1 MFKFISNIIKFKK
14 IEKRQF
20 SQHVIF
26 AALDAG
32 EYFLFSD
39 EQRWNNLPA
48 KTGNFKVD
56 FGVSED
62 HQILNINMHIND
74 KDYTLNINTETES
87 ATYFANFLEALWCF
101 KSWESLVYVSS
112 TDDVSDFLCLQN
124 VEPLT
129 QRLAIMID
137 AKGKKEIVDICV
149 DAELFSKEF
158 ILPLCE
164 CKPFNKII
172 EKAKNLEKYSPKKV
186 KMPLP

>member
-1 MFKFISNIIKFKK
+1 
-14 IEKRQF
+14 
-20 SQHVIF
+20 
-26 AALDAG
+26 
-32 EYFLFSD
+32 
-39 EQRWNNLPA
+39 
-48 KTGNFKVD
+48 
-56 FGVSED
+56 
-62 HQILNINMHIND
+62 MHIND